1 MSASNIQNYH
11 IYYEK
16 LTIFPQTVIITVKNA
31 MNT

>member
-16 LTIFPQTVIITVKNA
+16 LTIFPQTVIITVK
-31 MNT
+31 TDK